1 MGKWVWYG
9 GEWELYRNQ
18 NPELPC
24 QHFFFHG
31 EVLIEK
37 IYIYIGVGA
46 HMKMIQAEAYDVLAV
61 KPILVIK
68 AGISQQEECIPFAIR
83 VIFRERHSNGEGGME
98 GVSGMCSRELRV

>member
-1 MGKWVWYG
+1 MWYG

-24 QHFFFHG
+24 QQFFFNG
-31 EVLIEK
+31 REVLILK
-37 IYIYIGVGA
+37 IDIYIYIGVGV
-46 HMKMIQAEAYDVLAV
+46 HTKMIQAEAYDVLAV

>member
-1 MGKWVWYG
+1 MEENGSYTAI
-9 GEWELYRNQ
+9 RIQ
-18 NPELPC
+18 NYLVSK
-24 QHFFFHG
+24 F
-31 EVLIEK
+31 
-37 IYIYIGVGA
+37 IYIGVGA
-46 HMKMIQAEAYDVLAV
+46 HMKMTQVEAYDVLAV